1 MNVSRQLWNLIEPI
15 ASSVY
20 FAPEVHAAYEE
31 LGLPG
36 FGAGYFCSR
45 AACMGQVP
53 GEVVVATFG
62 VFNPAVVLPSV
73 EEGWSKTDA
82 ATILAARE
90 RGAIAGLRRM
100 LPDVDESQ
108 LARATELMRRAAD
121 AAPTA
126 GRPLFAGLRSLGFP
140 GDPIGDMWRA
150 ADTLRE
156 HRGDSHV
163 AAWVAHGIDAVEI
176 TLLTELWWGIRIN
189 SYVKTRGWGPDDVD
203 AALVRLRT
211 RGLIDDDNAF
221 TAEGERIR
229 ASIEDATDDGERQVV
244 EALGNDAEELFGLL
258 RPWTKAVLEAK
269 GYPRDPASVDRR

>member
-1 MNVSRQLWNLIEPI
+1 MNVSRELWNLIEPI

-20 FAPEVHAAYEE
+20 FVPEAHEAYGE

-36 FGAGYFCSR
+36 FGGGYFCSR
-45 AACMGQVP
+45 AACMGKVP
-53 GEVVVATFG
+53 AEVVVATFG
-62 VFNPAVVLPSV
+62 VFNPAVVHPSV
-73 EEGWSKTDA
+73 EEGWSKTDPE
-82 ATILAARE
+82 TILGARL
-90 RGAIAGLRRM
+90 RGATAGLRRM
-100 LPDVDESQ
+100 LGAVDEPSLQ
-108 LARATELMRRAAD
+108 RATEIMNRAAD

-156 HRGDSHV
+156 HRGDSHI

-176 TLLTELWWGIRIN
+176 NLLTELWWGIRIH
-189 SYVKTRGWGPDDVD
+189 SYVKTRGWGPDDVE
-203 AALVRLRT
+203 AALARLRR

-221 TAEGERIR
+221 TPDGERVR
-229 ASIEDATDDGERQVV
+229 ASIETATDEGERQVV
-244 EALGNDAEELFGLL
+244 EAIGDDAEELFALL
-258 RPWTKAVLEAK
+258 RPWTRAVLDAK